1 LTTSRTR
8 AVTLLITALVVG
20 IIVGGTALTI
30 AVREGKADFV
40 FRGLRGP
47 GGRGFGGRDG
57 GGKHTD
63 WLARELNIT
72 VGAAA
77 ADSINAI
84 YCRRVVGIDSVL
96 ASYQERNRPLMDSL
110 YEGIRPEIEA
120 RRDQSR
126 SGIRALLT
134 PDQRVRY
141 DSMIAVDDSSRRAMR
156 SSGPRPFRP
165 SGPCYPGS
173 TDGPNAPNGRG
184 GAPRGSR

>member
-20 IIVGGTALTI
+20 IIVGGSALTM
-30 AVREGKADFV
+30 AVRKGKADFV
-40 FRGLRGP
+40 FRGMRGP
-47 GGRGFGGRDG
+47 GGRGNGGRDG
-57 GGKHTD
+57 GGKHTE

-72 VGAAA
+72 VGAAV

-156 SSGPRPFRP
+156 SAGPRPFRP
-165 SGPCYPGS
+165 AGPCYPGS
-173 TDGPNAPNGRG
+173 TDGSSGSTGRG
-184 GAPRGSR
+184 GASRGTR